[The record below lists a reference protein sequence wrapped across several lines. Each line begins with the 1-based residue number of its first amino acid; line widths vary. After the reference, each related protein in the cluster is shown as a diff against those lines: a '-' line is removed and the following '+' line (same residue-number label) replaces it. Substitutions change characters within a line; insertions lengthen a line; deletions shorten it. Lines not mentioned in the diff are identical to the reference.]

1 MVQMQGSALEMDVV
15 SSSETSLST
24 CVRMQN
30 ISIFT
35 AVGTSDLIVS
45 FISPFKCT
53 LICSAVTSALFFVY
67 DQDARI
73 IIWDCFISVDTRV
86 PLIIISR
93 RSFNFLVDLLRSF
106 V

>member
-35 AVGTSDLIVS
+35 AVRTSDLIVC
-45 FISPFKCT
+45 SPFKCT
-53 LICSAVTSALFFVY
+53 LICSAVTSALVFVY